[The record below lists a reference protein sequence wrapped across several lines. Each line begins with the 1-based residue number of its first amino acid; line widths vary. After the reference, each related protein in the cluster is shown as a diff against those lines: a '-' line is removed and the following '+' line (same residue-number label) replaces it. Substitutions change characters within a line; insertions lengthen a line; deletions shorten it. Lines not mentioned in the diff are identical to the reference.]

1 MVVSLKEYRPF
12 VDLKAVLA
20 GKPVSEWRSKSKLK
34 KAIKK
39 SAR

>member
-1 MVVSLKEYRPF
+1 MVISLKEYRPF
-12 VDLKAVLA
+12 VDLQAGLA
-20 GKPVSEWRSKSKLK
+20 GKPVSMLKLK